1 MTSCATPSTAS
12 SCGSN
17 AWIPSWRIWK
27 RGGRCPPG
35 DPDAAGGAR
44 TAPTYEGGQL
54 DGQSLR
60 WEPGGRHGPTRVA
73 DATLSPTGAGGIV
86 AKQPKLLTYAQWEAL
101 HQQKQAKAAER
112 KAKRRQQWKNRTAT
126 QNYLRLTFS
135 RMTHPGPV
143 L

>member
-86 AKQPKLLTYAQWEAL
+86 AKQPNGHTELPTLDLLPDDASGAGPGV
-101 HQQKQAKAAER
+101 ACGAAAPR
-112 KAKRRQQWKNRTAT
+112 
-126 QNYLRLTFS
+126 
-135 RMTHPGPV
+135 
-143 L
+143 